1 MLNWLSAKLM
11 TTSVGDFLLA
21 KKVAFTKGLG
31 GSGSGANAETV
42 QKKHEH
48 FGEKP

>member
-21 KKVAFTKGLG
+21 KSSFTKGLG

-42 QKKHEH
+42 QKA
-48 FGEKP
+48 

>member
-21 KKVAFTKGLG
+21 KTSFEKGITG
-31 GSGSGANAETV
+31 HTSGTDATTV
-42 QKKHEH
+42 QKA
-48 FGEKP
+48 